1 MLMMIVTIVRTP
13 AGMTMIMTTNL
24 PVRLALADQGS
35 AD

>member
-1 MLMMIVTIVRTP
+1 MLMMITIVRTP
-13 AGMTMIMTTNL
+13 AGMIIIMTTNL